1 VQSSL
6 IRLQSGE
13 LSYITKRVDRTNQNE
28 KIHMID
34 MFQIT
39 EAFDKYKSSM
49 EKIGK
54 ALNSFSNNPLLD
66 NIFFFE
72 IAVFS
77 FLTGNNDMHLKNFS
91 MIETQS
97 GWTLAPAYDLLNVAI
112 LNPKDTEELAL
123 TIQGKKKKLT
133 KENFIHLGEDLGLT
147 SKQINSVFKRFIKNK
162 EIAFNWIESS
172 FLSFEMK
179 EEYKSVLMERYSR
192 IE

>member
-1 VQSSL
+1 ML
-6 IRLQSGE
+6 
-13 LSYITKRVDRTNQNE
+13 
-28 KIHMID
+28 D

-66 NIFFFE
+66 NVFFFE
-72 IAVFS
+72 IALFS

-91 MIETQS
+91 MIETLS
-97 GWTLAPAYDLLNVAI
+97 GWSLAPAYDLLNVAI

-123 TIQGKKKKLT
+123 TIQGKKRKLT
-133 KENFIHLGEDLGLT
+133 KDNFIHLGEDLGLS

-162 EIAFNWIESS
+162 KIAFNWIESS
-172 FLSFEMK
+172 FLTFEMK
-179 EEYKSVLMERYSR
+179 EEYKTILLERYSR